1 MQVLNL
7 TGSLIEAVNPVDRLE
22 YINFIDNLTVLELGQ
37 NHVRSWNKTILYNNP
52 KLEQFKMAR
61 NGLEIQL
68 TDQMIEDL
76 FNNTQ
81 LKYLD
86 LSENSFICSEQ
97 VWKG

>member
-1 MQVLNL
+1 M
-7 TGSLIEAVNPVDRLE
+7 DRLE

-37 NHVRSWNKTILYNNP
+37 NHVRSWNKTILRNNH

-86 LSENSFICSEQ
+86 LSENSFMCSEQ
-97 VWKG
+97 V